1 MKIKWKDRKSSANR
15 NQALMMTI
23 LLIVSVYCDRFPT
36 ELENLFNK
44 LMQQAWNRPNTRY
57 W

>member
-44 LMQQAWNRPNTRY
+44 LMQ
-57 W
+57 